1 MIKKNRRIGKRD
13 KTDYRKLPI
22 LSDKQL
28 KRFRELGCQCDSAD
42 PIVVVKHFSPVG
54 SSTWYATEFDEERN
68 VFYGM
73 YIDNEYE
80 NFTMWNVGFIKLT
93 ELPFGLRIERDRNFR
108 ETNVS
113 KISQRLWKYR
123 QEFMKEVSDG
133 MRHKHDPF
141 GYCLAFSS

>member
-1 MIKKNRRIGKRD
+1 MKKKNRRIGKRD

-22 LSDKQL
+22 ISDKQL

-80 NFTMWNVGFIKLT
+80 NFTMG
-93 ELPFGLRIERDRNFR
+93 
-108 ETNVS
+108 
-113 KISQRLWKYR
+113 
-123 QEFMKEVSDG
+123 MSD
-133 MRHKHDPF
+133 
-141 GYCLAFSS
+141 LLN